1 MNNKRKLINIIIVVL
16 VLIMAFSI
24 IGTGI
29 FLHNKNIED
38 RKKQNREN
46 EEVLVKKI
54 TDSYSKYVKVKEGS
68 FLYKISNGKYEKIIK
83 LDKDKEFTL
92 EDIKIDKNTKYFLI
106 KELGYYVKYQDVI
119 KIDALSSK
127 DMRYKSIYHLTLT
140 LLLKRRVLYI
150 KMGKLFMKSFIV
162 WI

>member
-38 RKKQNREN
+38 RKKQNKEN
-46 EEVLVKKI
+46 EKVLVKKI

-68 FLYKISNGKYEKIIK
+68 
-83 LDKDKEFTL
+83 
-92 EDIKIDKNTKYFLI
+92 
-106 KELGYYVKYQDVI
+106 
-119 KIDALSSK
+119 
-127 DMRYKSIYHLTLT
+127 
-140 LLLKRRVLYI
+140 LL
-150 KMGKLFMKSFIV
+150 
-162 WI
+162 